1 MNSVDLDENIMSEHV
16 GKFAKLNIHNEFLI
30 DTVLV
35 VSFDKDDTNK
45 LLVMFVEDINA
56 QGAFL
61 VDRNGV
67 DSNQDCSPMFF
78 INKKD
83 LLFYNGDKSYE

>member
-1 MNSVDLDENIMSEHV
+1 MSEHV

-35 VSFDKDDTNK
+35 VSFDKDDPDK
-45 LLVMFVEDINA
+45 LLVMFVEDTNT
-56 QGAFL
+56 QQAFV
-61 VDRNGV
+61 VDRDGV
-67 DSNQDCSPMFF
+67 DYNQDFSPMFF

-83 LLFYNGDKSYE
+83 LLF